1 MLNESRRAN
10 GIYIELLLDVV
21 VVVVM
26 VLGTEPMQENDEE
39 VLLVLH

>member
-1 MLNESRRAN
+1 MLNESRRAK
-10 GIYIELLLDVV
+10 GIYIELLLD
-21 VVVVM
+21 VVVM

>member
-10 GIYIELLLDVV
+10 GIYIELLLDV

>member
-1 MLNESRRAN
+1 MLNESGRAK
-10 GIYIELLLDVV
+10 GIYIELLLD
-21 VVVVM
+21 VVVM

>member
-21 VVVVM
+21 VVVM
-26 VLGTEPMQENDEE
+26 VLGTEPMQENDRE

>member
-1 MLNESRRAN
+1 MLNESRRAQ
-10 GIYIELLLDVV
+10 GIYIELLLD
-21 VVVVM
+21 VVVM